1 MDFYF
6 CGKFIHT
13 NGDEK
18 EVERDMYAALPYFQS
33 SNDHYGYEKWENN
46 LKDFFSYFVDIWAEV
61 LLCSNEAG
69 WTALVVER

>member
-13 NGDEK
+13 DGDEK

-33 SNDHYGYEKWENN
+33 SNDHNGYE
-46 LKDFFSYFVDIWAEV
+46 
-61 LLCSNEAG
+61 
-69 WTALVVER
+69 R